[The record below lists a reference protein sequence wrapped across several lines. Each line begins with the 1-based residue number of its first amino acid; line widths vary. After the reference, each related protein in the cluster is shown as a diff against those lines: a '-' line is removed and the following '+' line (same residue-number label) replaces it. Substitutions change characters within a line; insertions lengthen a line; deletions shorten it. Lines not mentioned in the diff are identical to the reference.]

1 MARGRKRRRS
11 SYGNQ
16 LKALPI
22 EAMYAS
28 GVSLFTLFLH
38 VIIIIIAVYLAGETP
53 KWLGGIGTLGFIAA
67 AVALIF
73 NIRQMSTKTEFKYRL
88 ICLGVSSFVMI
99 VWMSTLINGLVRG

>member
-1 MARGRKRRRS
+1 MARGHHRRRN

-28 GVSLFTLFLH
+28 GVSLFTLFIYA
-38 VIIIIIAVYLAGETP
+38 IIIIVSVYFSGETP
-53 KWLGGIGTLGFIAA
+53 KWIGGIGTLGFIAA

-73 NIRQMSTKTEFKYRL
+73 NIRQMSTKTEFKYRM
-88 ICLGVSSFVMI
+88 ICLGVSTFVMLI
-99 VWMSTLINGLVRG
+99 WAATLVIGLVRG